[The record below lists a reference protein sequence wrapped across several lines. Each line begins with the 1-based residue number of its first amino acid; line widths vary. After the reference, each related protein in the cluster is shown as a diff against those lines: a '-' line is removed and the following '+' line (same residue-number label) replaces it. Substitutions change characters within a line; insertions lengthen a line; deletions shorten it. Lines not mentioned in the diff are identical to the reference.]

1 MTPYRFALANVLIAF
16 ILLGSL
22 YDIVRDEEHW
32 PFSQYPMFNTVN
44 KSRGLTWLRLYAVT
58 SEGVEVPLVGR
69 AEVFPF
75 DQSRLS
81 KAFGSIRERPDA
93 ADRLQAALENCLQR
107 YERLRKRGV
116 HAGPAASRL
125 RLYEVNWT
133 LDPSASNVDSP
144 DSKKLV
150 AETRQ

>member
-1 MTPYRFALANVLIAF
+1 MTRYRFALANVLIAF

-22 YDIVRDEEHW
+22 YDIARDEEHW

-44 KSRGLTWLRLYAVT
+44 TSRGLTWLRLYAVT

-81 KAFGSIRERPDA
+81 KSFGSIRERPDA
-93 ADRLQAALENCLQR
+93 PDRLQAALENCLER

>member
-1 MTPYRFALANVLIAF
+1 
-16 ILLGSL
+16 
-22 YDIVRDEEHW
+22 
-32 PFSQYPMFNTVN
+32 
-44 KSRGLTWLRLYAVT
+44 VT

-93 ADRLQAALENCLQR
+93 AVRLQAALENCLQR

-116 HAGPAASRL
+116 HAGPPASGL
-125 RLYEVNWT
+125 RLYEVKWT

-144 DSKKLV
+144 DSRKLV
-150 AETRQ
+150 GEARQ